1 MLSAFGRFLIHVIVF
16 VQIINLILTFFWY
29 SDDLMLS
36 PLPMCFEW
44 MCVTVCAERATISLH
59 LIVGFVH
66 IVAIV
71 LQCWHLLQK
80 SDNYS
85 NVHIANNNT
94 HQHILKLLSNAFVF
108 KKKMFLNNLTC
119 PSIDYFSQYW
129 YRCLRCLRCEERCT
143 FIKLCF
149 ILSSS
154 LFFSTS
160 ISCFTF
166 CTMSSYIKNIMRSY
180 IKTSG
185 CWISKHK
192 DVIYQNRVS

>member
-1 MLSAFGRFLIHVIVF
+1 
-16 VQIINLILTFFWY
+16 
-29 SDDLMLS
+29 MLS

-44 MCVTVCAERATISLH
+44 LCVTVCAVCATISLH

-108 KKKMFLNNLTC
+108 LKKNVLKQSNL
-119 PSIDYFSQYW
+119 SIYRLFFSVNW
-129 YRCLRCLRCEERCT
+129 YRCLRCLGCLRCEKRCT

>member
-1 MLSAFGRFLIHVIVF
+1 
-16 VQIINLILTFFWY
+16 
-29 SDDLMLS
+29 MLS

-44 MCVTVCAERATISLH
+44 LCVTVCAVCATISLH

-80 SDNYS
+80 SENYS

-129 YRCLRCLRCEERCT
+129 YRCLRCLGCLRCEKRCT

-166 CTMSSYIKNIMRSY
+166 CTMSSYIKNIMGSY

>member
-1 MLSAFGRFLIHVIVF
+1 
-16 VQIINLILTFFWY
+16 
-29 SDDLMLS
+29 MLS

-44 MCVTVCAERATISLH
+44 LCVTVCAVRATISLH

-108 KKKMFLNNLTC
+108 LKKNVLKQSNL
-119 PSIDYFSQYW
+119 SI
-129 YRCLRCLRCEERCT
+129 YR
-143 FIKLCF
+143 
-149 ILSSS
+149 
-154 LFFSTS
+154 LFFSVLVPL
-160 ISCFTF
+160 FEMF
-166 CTMSSYIKNIMRSY
+166 GMFEMWGAVYLYQALLHLVQFLVLLHFYLLLNFLY
-180 IKTSG
+180 N
-185 CWISKHK
+185 
-192 DVIYQNRVS
+192 VILH